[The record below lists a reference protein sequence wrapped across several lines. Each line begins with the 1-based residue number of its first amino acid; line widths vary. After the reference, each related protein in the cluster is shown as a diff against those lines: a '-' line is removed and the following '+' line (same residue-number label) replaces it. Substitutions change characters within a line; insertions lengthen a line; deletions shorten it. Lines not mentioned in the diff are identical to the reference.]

1 MVLTIYYFFWVRYH
15 PSKIYSQKKLRQ
27 ETKYRPPFPPTN
39 KPRPLNPL
47 DRGPSSLVLAGYRLV
62 VPRPFC
68 ACSTVFCVYL
78 PRHFCYSKL
87 ALFWSATCFV
97 LFLHAFPAT
106 FVIFLWFGFSFLHV
120 IPTANTSCCSLFLFI
135 VLLHISFHAYS
146 FTQNNLGLCGPDNVD
161 WIKRVLGPIC
171 LCLPK
176 PFCQGTVLCGRSVF
190 YGRFE
195 FCYRSVYKRIW
206 KRVLSPIYLYLPKP
220 FCQGTVFCGRS
231 IFYNISVF
239 CCRFAFCCR
248 LFSLA
253 VISLDLSCSSVFL
266 VGLWALLFIGFSSIW
281 AFGHGFKKWAST
293 IL

>member
-1 MVLTIYYFFWVRYH
+1 MRFYVNIRVNLGLELIIGLLLCLSFPSVWLFF
-15 PSKIYSQKKLRQ
+15 PSRDS
-27 ETKYRPPFPPTN
+27 
-39 KPRPLNPL
+39 
-47 DRGPSSLVLAGYRLV
+47 
-62 VPRPFC
+62 C
-68 ACSTVFCVYL
+68 CW
-78 PRHFCYSKL
+78 HFL
-87 ALFWSATCFV
+87 
-97 LFLHAFPAT
+97 LFL
-106 FVIFLWFGFSFLHV
+106 V
-120 IPTANTSCCSLFLFI
+120 
-135 VLLHISFHAYS
+135 SFHHVFSYS
-146 FTQNNLGLCGPDNVD
+146 FHTYHFLQKDLGLCGPNNVD

-171 LCLPK
+171 LCLPE

-220 FCQGTVFCGRS
+220 FYQGVVFCGRS
-231 IFYNISVF
+231 IFYNKSVF

-248 LFSLA
+248 LLSLA